1 MESLNIGTKKLL
13 GVQKSGVEKSTFNP
27 KPGHREYWALKEIR
41 TTQQSESEQSTL
53 LFLSEL
59 KIQSK
64 SLSLSQFPL
73 NPREAALL
81 FIYRRRKEFSS
92 LHVCKFYSS
101 VTTSSFQRNRS
112 NFFTWKKCT
121 EPSTKSDLTYVT
133 KKRRKMLQNMQML
146 YFLNSILIGVC
157 KLHLTFGIK

>member
-1 MESLNIGTKKLL
+1 MWELECYRAKPFSVATFSL
-13 GVQKSGVEKSTFNP
+13 
-27 KPGHREYWALKEIR
+27 
-41 TTQQSESEQSTL
+41 SESEQSTL

-73 NPREAALL
+73 NPRGAALL
-81 FIYRRRKEFSS
+81 FISIRRKDFSS
-92 LHVCKFYSS
+92 WQVFKFYSS
-101 VTTSSFQRNRS
+101 VTTRRKYYFSFPRNRS